1 MKIKATKKSIIQQS
15 GRVLAVGY
23 CALQTLLK
31 YKSPFAYSAGI
42 HGWSCDYYNAG
53 DGLIISTGYAPAGT
67 ATLPEQKI
75 IKEYEQKAQ
84 NARTAAEIDTLYNE
98 FIAKIKGG
106 EQ

>member
-31 YKSPFAYSAGI
+31 YKSPFAYSAGR

-67 ATLPEQKI
+67 ATRAEVQI
-75 IKEYEQKAQ
+75 MNEYEHKAQ
-84 NARTAAEIDTLYNE
+84 NARTAAEIDALYNE

-106 EQ
+106 E